1 MKSHIHSSSF
11 VSNSKQTKHLSLDLF
26 YDTNMLTKNEQG
38 EEVEMD
44 PKAQVVFCTHYC
56 LHYLQIHVIGEKH
69 NIGMLGHIE
78 AYYG

>member
-1 MKSHIHSSSF
+1 
-11 VSNSKQTKHLSLDLF
+11 
-26 YDTNMLTKNEQG
+26 MLTKNEQG